1 MYKFQKSLLSFLLC
15 ALLLAG
21 CGQPQPAASPAEDG
35 EAPSPA
41 EDVKAPS
48 AGEDAGPIDPHDLE
62 IVLPEEYLDLL
73 IVDTELQAEADGRLC
88 PLVSVYEKASVE
100 AAEAD
105 FGSGDGYGFLFGI
118 VALDETVLPQYQ
130 YSFGDGGIFARGGNW
145 YYAKTAPTDVQF
157 YRGGGISAEVDTE
170 SEDWQTWETLDA
182 LWDTVQADF
191 IERNGLTPYDGAET

>member
-21 CGQPQPAASPAEDG
+21 CGQVPPAASPAEDG
-35 EAPSPA
+35 EAL
-41 EDVKAPS
+41 S

-88 PLVSVYEKASVE
+88 PLISVYEKASVE

-118 VALDETVLPQYQ
+118 VAVDEAVLPQYQ

-157 YRGGGISAEVDTE
+157 YRSGGIDAETE
-170 SEDWQTWETLDA
+170 GWQTWETLDA
-182 LWDTVQADF
+182 LWNTVQADF

>member
-21 CGQPQPAASPAEDG
+21 CGQPQPAPSPAEDG
-35 EAPSPA
+35 E
-41 EDVKAPS
+41 APS

-73 IVDTELQAEADGRLC
+73 IVDTEFPEAESDGRLC

-105 FGSGDGYGFLFGI
+105 FGSGEGYGFLFGI
-118 VALDETVLPQYQ
+118 VALDETVLTQYQ

-170 SEDWQTWETLDA
+170 SEGWQTWETLDA

-191 IERNGLTPYDGAET
+191 IARNGLTPYDGAET